1 MTLAAAAMEPELEP
15 EAAEVRGAAVLAEA
29 AVLAVA
35 AAAVAAAPQGQ
46 AAPSGHMAGHM
57 AAAVWARGHVQV

>member
-1 MTLAAAAMEPELEP
+1 MTLAAAATEPELEP
-15 EAAEVRGAAVLAEA
+15 EAVEARGVAVLAEA

-35 AAAVAAAPQGQ
+35 AAPRGQ